1 VRYVGAVSALTI
13 LIVALSGC
21 SHRTDHSRPPGTVS
35 GVAAPCAGPA
45 SAALGPV
52 EVSAREHG
60 RTVASQVVSLKK
72 DRDRYRLV
80 LPPGRYV
87 ITASG
92 SADVP
97 LRVVLHSGEHVTI
110 NFPDF
115 CD

>member
-1 VRYVGAVSALTI
+1 
-13 LIVALSGC
+13 
-21 SHRTDHSRPPGTVS
+21 
-35 GVAAPCAGPA
+35 
-45 SAALGPV
+45 
-52 EVSAREHG
+52 
-60 RTVASQVVSLKK
+60 LKK

-110 NFPDF
+110 NFSDF